1 MTVTSPQVLQLSVQQ
16 LRPGCVQLVFSGVS
30 QQQIS
35 RHSEGSRRRN
45 SLERCPRPLY
55 PQEENPNI
63 PEDHQGEDLIDIK
76 VEVIDEAEETMD
88 LWADQQDGSRRRNPP
103 ERCPRPLYPQDCL
116 EENHNIPEDHQ
127 REDLTNI
134 KVEEDIEE
142 ALRGGQ
148 PCRNVV
154 KDENPDVFTE
164 AQMSSPIDIARP
176 TRHRQNIESFS
187 PFEGLPYAMDSPTP
201 PARFTVGEKETSR
214 PSQRHRGARR
224 GRRRVSRGSTR
235 GDEEYKGPDIDN
247 ELLIQLVEARAP
259 LWDSMDPRHAD
270 YVHTRRLWEK
280 IYRTIDTRW
289 GELTPEQRRRSGEK
303 ILIRWRS
310 IRDRYMRDLR
320 EERSGS
326 APCRRPLYCY
336 REMLRFLDR
345 CADLRLTTS
354 GSRPPE
360 VPHVVVPEEEDR
372 AGPSVPHTHA
382 QAPIV
387 PHVVVPEEEARAG
400 PSVPRSQGPIVLNVV
415 VPEEEARAG
424 PSVPHTRSRAPE
436 RQIPES
442 ALSRTNRSAMY
453 NVSEPLLRRERSGRR
468 HLEVLDDLTRITREA
483 MMGLE
488 EQNLSVREELNRL
501 LDGVGTSL
509 PPSRNIPYL
518 ISLSPWMDL
527 MPPEHQDE
535 CRLKLLSTVL
545 EFLQRPPSQSYPQ
558 SESYTPSHSNH
569 QFHTP
574 SHHESQLHTPSHSY
588 PQSYNYPQSHPPS
601 QSYPQSHPPSQSY
614 PQSHPPS
621 QSYPR

>member
-1 MTVTSPQVLQLSVQQ
+1 MVEPHTEMAM
-16 LRPGCVQLVFSGVS
+16 SG
-30 QQQIS
+30 
-35 RHSEGSRRRN
+35 
-45 SLERCPRPLY
+45 
-55 PQEENPNI
+55 
-63 PEDHQGEDLIDIK
+63 K
-76 VEVIDEAEETMD
+76 ET
-88 LWADQQDGSRRRNPP
+88 
-103 ERCPRPLYPQDCL
+103 
-116 EENHNIPEDHQ
+116 
-127 REDLTNI
+127 
-134 KVEEDIEE
+134 
-142 ALRGGQ
+142 
-148 PCRNVV
+148 
-154 KDENPDVFTE
+154 
-164 AQMSSPIDIARP
+164 QMSSPIDSARP
-176 TRHRQNIESFS
+176 TRHRQNIE
-187 PFEGLPYAMDSPTP
+187 
-201 PARFTVGEKETSR
+201 
-214 PSQRHRGARR
+214 
-224 GRRRVSRGSTR
+224 VSRGSTR

-345 CADLRLTTS
+345 CADLRLYMPFTSQLTTTS
-354 GSRPPE
+354 SSRPPE

-424 PSVPHTRSRAPE
+424 PSVPHTRARAPE

-501 LDGVGTSL
+501 LEGVGTSL

-527 MPPEHQDE
+527 MPPEHQHE

-574 SHHESQLHTPSHSY
+574 SHHESQLHSPSHSY

-601 QSYPQSHPPSQSY
+601 QSYPQSHPPSQA
-614 PQSHPPS
+614 
-621 QSYPR
+621 YPR